1 MMMNKKMTPVWPMIV
16 TVILASVLW
25 CFAFSV
31 PVGNFWVKIAVSAS
45 LLAICSF
52 RLNLD
57 NPPRINFNVKGIFIG
72 LVSAALLYVIFLIG
86 QAISHFLFSFSQS
99 QVNSIY
105 GLGKGSSMWMIIML
119 LLFVTGPAE
128 EIYWRGFL
136 QKRLADRYG
145 AWQGWLIGA
154 ALYAGVH
161 ICSLN
166 FMLVGAAAVAG
177 LFWGFIYWRLDNLAP
192 VIISHAI
199 WSATIFAIFPTV

>member
-1 MMMNKKMTPVWPMIV
+1 MIMNKQMMPIWPIIV

-25 CFAFSV
+25 FFAFSISL
-31 PVGNFWVKIAVSAS
+31 GNFWVKISISAA
-45 LLAICSF
+45 LLAICAF
-52 RLNLD
+52 CFKQGNELRIVFNLKS
-57 NPPRINFNVKGIFIG
+57 IIIG
-72 LVSAALLYVIFLIG
+72 LGFASVLYVIFLIG

-145 AWQGWLIGA
+145 AWQGWLLA
-154 ALYAGVH
+154 TAVYAGVH

-177 LFWGFIYWRLDNLAP
+177 LFWGWLYWRLDNLAL
-192 VIISHAI
+192 VMISHAT
-199 WSATIFAIFPTV
+199 WSAAIFAIFPTI